1 MHLEIAVTDRFTF
14 LHPFLLEQS
23 PLLAV
28 VCITLLP
35 SPCAIDFL
43 TLDCFKKR
51 EPGVKIDK
59 AERRRRENELSLAK
73 QLLQQSLEFEKHHDG
88 HGMAAIFGIH
98 IPQ

>member
-1 MHLEIAVTDRFTF
+1 MDLPFF
-14 LHPFLLEQS
+14 HPFLLEQP
-23 PLLAV
+23 PLLS
-28 VCITLLP
+28 IPLFYLP
-35 SPCAIDFL
+35 LCAIDFL
-43 TLDCFKKR
+43 ALDCFKKR